1 MMKENQN
8 NLDLFATKI
17 QLMLRELWMT
27 KMARMDFLYAKL
39 LKVMRERRRSESRQ
53 KDLRSL

>member
-8 NLDLFATKI
+8 NLVLFATRI
-17 QLMLRELWMT
+17 QLMLRELWMI
-27 KMARMDFLYAKL
+27 KMARMDSLSAKL
-39 LKVMRERRRSESRQ
+39 LKVMRERRRSESKQ